1 MRPKNHT
8 GPAAAAGAVVACL
21 IGAGFASGQEVLQFF
36 TAYGPVRGLCGAALA
51 CALLGG
57 AAAAM
62 LSDAGQGGGF
72 TRWCGPRLGRLL
84 GWASPAVLFGVYT
97 VMLAGAGALLQSGF
111 GLPAAAGRAGMCAAV
126 LVTVLAG
133 LGRMTDILGRAG
145 PLIAA
150 FVAAAGVGALLRGPT
165 GQPLPALPAPPAR
178 SWWAAALVY
187 AGYNLYLLAPFLQA
201 LAGRL
206 PGQKPARRAAWL
218 GCGIFG
224 AALALLHLAF
234 CLAPE
239 SLADPAPTVALV
251 RGLWPWAA
259 AAAVP
264 VLLAGVYTTAAPLLF
279 GICGALPGRLARSRT
294 AVLAVGLA
302 GLAGSALPFGRLVGA
317 LYPAIGWLGLIL
329 AAGVLLRRLPPKAS
343 PARRRRRGALPP
355 CLAGILQNPAGPYSA
370 SVGDDACIV
379 PQTLRCRKP
388 HAAGENARPT
398 KPLQAGSN
406 TKSGSPL
413 PGPAGGPMQAS
424 APTQRAP
431 GGKDS
436 LCDRCEPSGHPIP
449 ICGSGS
455 ESERNVLAHRSARCR
470 RCALRRRLAI
480 GSLGA
485 GKPAVQSFIACLCRH
500 TTEDRP
506 SLIAPG
512 FVSFADNGGLFRC
525 FWVAPKAAAHGGC
538 RYESNQPTPP
548 GFFMTIQHPP
558 QTTSVNKVT
567 AGQNPRPAT
576 PL

>member
-1 MRPKNHT
+1 
-8 GPAAAAGAVVACL
+8 
-21 IGAGFASGQEVLQFF
+21 
-36 TAYGPVRGLCGAALA
+36 
-51 CALLGG
+51 
-57 AAAAM
+57 M

-206 PGQKPARRAAWL
+206 PGRKPARRAAWL

-279 GICGALPGRLARSRT
+279 GICGALPGRLARSRA

-343 PARRRRRGALPP
+343 PARGCGVERRLRRIKRNEAGLTVAEHKRASARAVRCGHRKPDSGCAARRRRKGALPP
-355 CLAGILQNPAGPYSA
+355 CPAGILQTPAVPCPA

-379 PQTLRCRKP
+379 PPASC
-388 HAAGENARPT
+388 NYRPT
-398 KPLQAGSN
+398 GESRPPKA
-406 TKSGSPL
+406 SPAR
-413 PGPAGGPMQAS
+413 G
-424 APTQRAP
+424 
-431 GGKDS
+431 
-436 LCDRCEPSGHPIP
+436 
-449 ICGSGS
+449 CGV
-455 ESERNVLAHRSARCR
+455 EHR
-470 RCALRRRLAI
+470 LRRRKLFLMQQTAVTPFIIACSAIESI
-480 GSLGA
+480 GS
-485 GKPAVQSFIACLCRH
+485 
-500 TTEDRP
+500 P
-506 SLIAPG
+506 SLTAPVLPLRG
-512 FVSFADNGGLFRC
+512 NAVVAEPKRASARAVRC
-525 FWVAPKAAAHGGC
+525 GHRKPDGGC
-538 RYESNQPTPP
+538 AARTL
-548 GFFMTIQHPP
+548 
-558 QTTSVNKVT
+558 
-567 AGQNPRPAT
+567 R
-576 PL
+576 

>member
-165 GQPLPALPAPPAR
+165 GQSLPALPAPPAR

-279 GICGALPGRLARSRT
+279 GICGALPGRLARSRA

-343 PARRRRRGALPP
+343 PARGGARN
-355 CLAGILQNPAGPYSA
+355 AGGG
-370 SVGDDACIV
+370 VH
-379 PQTLRCRKP
+379 CR
-388 HAAGENARPT
+388 
-398 KPLQAGSN
+398 AGSQVSC
-406 TKSGSPL
+406 KPRQGL
-413 PGPAGGPMQAS
+413 
-424 APTQRAP
+424 AP
-431 GGKDS
+431 
-436 LCDRCEPSGHPIP
+436 HP
-449 ICGSGS
+449 
-455 ESERNVLAHRSARCR
+455 
-470 RCALRRRLAI
+470 
-480 GSLGA
+480 
-485 GKPAVQSFIACLCRH
+485 
-500 TTEDRP
+500 
-506 SLIAPG
+506 
-512 FVSFADNGGLFRC
+512 
-525 FWVAPKAAAHGGC
+525 
-538 RYESNQPTPP
+538 
-548 GFFMTIQHPP
+548 
-558 QTTSVNKVT
+558 
-567 AGQNPRPAT
+567 
-576 PL
+576 

>member
-111 GLPAAAGRAGMCAAV
+111 GLLAAAGRAGMCAAV

-206 PGQKPARRAAWL
+206 PGQEYL
-218 GCGIFG
+218 
-224 AALALLHLAF
+224 
-234 CLAPE
+234 
-239 SLADPAPTVALV
+239 
-251 RGLWPWAA
+251 
-259 AAAVP
+259 
-264 VLLAGVYTTAAPLLF
+264 
-279 GICGALPGRLARSRT
+279 
-294 AVLAVGLA
+294 
-302 GLAGSALPFGRLVGA
+302 
-317 LYPAIGWLGLIL
+317 
-329 AAGVLLRRLPPKAS
+329 
-343 PARRRRRGALPP
+343 
-355 CLAGILQNPAGPYSA
+355 
-370 SVGDDACIV
+370 
-379 PQTLRCRKP
+379 
-388 HAAGENARPT
+388 
-398 KPLQAGSN
+398 
-406 TKSGSPL
+406 
-413 PGPAGGPMQAS
+413 
-424 APTQRAP
+424 PTQRNCVP
-431 GGKDS
+431 PDS
-436 LCDRCEPSGHPIP
+436 
-449 ICGSGS
+449 
-455 ESERNVLAHRSARCR
+455 
-470 RCALRRRLAI
+470 
-480 GSLGA
+480 GA
-485 GKPAVQSFIACLCRH
+485 
-500 TTEDRP
+500 
-506 SLIAPG
+506 
-512 FVSFADNGGLFRC
+512 
-525 FWVAPKAAAHGGC
+525 
-538 RYESNQPTPP
+538 
-548 GFFMTIQHPP
+548 
-558 QTTSVNKVT
+558 
-567 AGQNPRPAT
+567 
-576 PL
+576 

>member
-224 AALALLHLAF
+224 AALALMHLAF

-264 VLLAGVYTTAAPLLF
+264 MLLAGVYTTAAPLLF

-343 PARRRRRGALPP
+343 PARRRRKGALPP
-355 CLAGILQNPAGPYSA
+355 
-370 SVGDDACIV
+370 
-379 PQTLRCRKP
+379 
-388 HAAGENARPT
+388 
-398 KPLQAGSN
+398 
-406 TKSGSPL
+406 
-413 PGPAGGPMQAS
+413 
-424 APTQRAP
+424 
-431 GGKDS
+431 
-436 LCDRCEPSGHPIP
+436 
-449 ICGSGS
+449 
-455 ESERNVLAHRSARCR
+455 
-470 RCALRRRLAI
+470 
-480 GSLGA
+480 
-485 GKPAVQSFIACLCRH
+485 
-500 TTEDRP
+500 
-506 SLIAPG
+506 
-512 FVSFADNGGLFRC
+512 
-525 FWVAPKAAAHGGC
+525 
-538 RYESNQPTPP
+538 
-548 GFFMTIQHPP
+548 
-558 QTTSVNKVT
+558 
-567 AGQNPRPAT
+567 
-576 PL
+576 

>member
-329 AAGVLLRRLPPKAS
+329 AAGVLLHRLPPKAF
-343 PARRRRRGALPP
+343 PARGCGVERRLRRRKLFLVWQTAVTPFIIACSAIENIRPP
-355 CLAGILQNPAGPYSA
+355 FAHRSGLCRFATTQRSQST
-370 SVGDDACIV
+370 SV
-379 PQTLRCRKP
+379 L
-388 HAAGENARPT
+388 
-398 KPLQAGSN
+398 
-406 TKSGSPL
+406 
-413 PGPAGGPMQAS
+413 
-424 APTQRAP
+424 QRAP
-431 GGKDS
+431 CDAGTANRTVDAPQGADGG
-436 LCDRCEPSGHPIP
+436 GHCCPAP
-449 ICGSGS
+449 QVS
-455 ESERNVLAHRSARCR
+455 
-470 RCALRRRLAI
+470 
-480 GSLGA
+480 
-485 GKPAVQSFIACLCRH
+485 GKPRQCPAQ
-500 TTEDRP
+500 RP
-506 SLIAPG
+506 
-512 FVSFADNGGLFRC
+512 
-525 FWVAPKAAAHGGC
+525 
-538 RYESNQPTPP
+538 
-548 GFFMTIQHPP
+548 
-558 QTTSVNKVT
+558 
-567 AGQNPRPAT
+567 
-576 PL
+576 

>member
-62 LSDAGQGGGF
+62 LSHAGQGGGF

-165 GQPLPALPAPPAR
+165 GQPLSALPAPPAR

-187 AGYNLYLLAPFLQA
+187 AGYNLCLLAPFLQA

-206 PGQKPARRAAWL
+206 PGRKPARRAAWL

-279 GICGALPGRLARSRT
+279 GICGALPGRLARSRA

-343 PARRRRRGALPP
+343 PARGGARN
-355 CLAGILQNPAGPYSA
+355 AGGGVHCRFA
-370 SVGDDACIV
+370 
-379 PQTLRCRKP
+379 PQVSFKTR
-388 HAAGENARPT
+388 
-398 KPLQAGSN
+398 Q
-406 TKSGSPL
+406 
-413 PGPAGGPMQAS
+413 GPA
-424 APTQRAP
+424 
-431 GGKDS
+431 
-436 LCDRCEPSGHPIP
+436 
-449 ICGSGS
+449 
-455 ESERNVLAHRSARCR
+455 
-470 RCALRRRLAI
+470 
-480 GSLGA
+480 
-485 GKPAVQSFIACLCRH
+485 
-500 TTEDRP
+500 
-506 SLIAPG
+506 
-512 FVSFADNGGLFRC
+512 
-525 FWVAPKAAAHGGC
+525 
-538 RYESNQPTPP
+538 
-548 GFFMTIQHPP
+548 
-558 QTTSVNKVT
+558 
-567 AGQNPRPAT
+567 PRP
-576 PL
+576 

>member
-36 TAYGPVRGLCGAALA
+36 TVYGLVRGLCGAALA

-224 AALALLHLAF
+224 AALALMHLAF

-343 PARRRRRGALPP
+343 PARRRRRGALPLCP
-355 CLAGILQNPAGPYSA
+355 AGILQTPAGPCPA
-370 SVGDDACIV
+370 SVGDDARIV
-379 PQTLRCRKP
+379 PQTLRCRK
-388 HAAGENARPT
+388 HQAAGENARPT

-413 PGPAGGPMQAS
+413 PRPAGGPMKSS
-424 APTQRAP
+424 APTQ
-431 GGKDS
+431 G
-436 LCDRCEPSGHPIP
+436 
-449 ICGSGS
+449 
-455 ESERNVLAHRSARCR
+455 
-470 RCALRRRLAI
+470 CAFQR
-480 GSLGA
+480 
-485 GKPAVQSFIACLCRH
+485 KQF
-500 TTEDRP
+500 
-506 SLIAPG
+506 
-512 FVSFADNGGLFRC
+512 
-525 FWVAPKAAAHGGC
+525 
-538 RYESNQPTPP
+538 
-548 GFFMTIQHPP
+548 
-558 QTTSVNKVT
+558 
-567 AGQNPRPAT
+567 AGQP
-576 PL
+576 

>member
-206 PGQKPARRAAWL
+206 PGRKPARRAAWL

-343 PARRRRRGALPP
+343 PARGGAR
-355 CLAGILQNPAGPYSA
+355 N
-370 SVGDDACIV
+370 
-379 PQTLRCRKP
+379 
-388 HAAGENARPT
+388 
-398 KPLQAGSN
+398 
-406 TKSGSPL
+406 
-413 PGPAGGPMQAS
+413 AGGGGHCRF
-424 APTQRAP
+424 AP
-431 GGKDS
+431 
-436 LCDRCEPSGHPIP
+436 
-449 ICGSGS
+449 
-455 ESERNVLAHRSARCR
+455 
-470 RCALRRRLAI
+470 
-480 GSLGA
+480 
-485 GKPAVQSFIACLCRH
+485 
-500 TTEDRP
+500 
-506 SLIAPG
+506 
-512 FVSFADNGGLFRC
+512 
-525 FWVAPKAAAHGGC
+525 
-538 RYESNQPTPP
+538 
-548 GFFMTIQHPP
+548 
-558 QTTSVNKVT
+558 
-567 AGQNPRPAT
+567 
-576 PL
+576 